1 MGKTGDYSEVELLSA
16 LQQGKPPDAAIRQLY
31 RSYFEMASGFVRQ
44 NNGSQQDAEDI
55 FQEVVINFIELVQ
68 RQRFRGETSIN
79 NFLYSITRHIW
90 LNELKRKGRATRRE
104 EKYEREK
111 DHTEHDLSAWLGDQ
125 EIKAQLMQLIESL
138 GETCKKVL
146 VAFYYE
152 GLSMREILGRLDYQN
167 EQVLRN
173 KKYKC
178 MLQLEQLLTG
188 NTKMKEYFK
197 SASL

>member
-1 MGKTGDYSEVELLSA
+1 MGKTGDYSEAELLSA

-31 RSYFEMASGFVRQ
+31 LSYFETASGFVRQ
-44 NNGSQQDAEDI
+44 NNGSRQDAEDI

-90 LNELKRKGRATRRE
+90 LNELKRKGRARRRE

-111 DHTEHDLSAWLGDQ
+111 DHTEHELSVWLGDQ
-125 EIKAQLMQLIESL
+125 EVKAQLMQIIESL

-146 VAFYYE
+146 VSFYYE
-152 GLSMREILGRLDYQN
+152 GLSMREILGKLNYQN

-188 NTKMKEYFK
+188 NSKMIEYFK
-197 SASL
+197 SALL